1 MTPKEFI
8 SYVDELPAECIEE
21 RTAEKIV
28 FHLPRSFPSCPKC
41 GAQSAVCD
49 GYYNQKLRGVITKP

>member
-21 RTAEKIV
+21 RTAEKNR
-28 FHLPRSFPSCPKC
+28 LPSTTFLSIMP
-41 GAQSAVCD
+41 
-49 GYYNQKLRGVITKP
+49 